1 MRTFGRKQNFISGP
15 DFKRVLLE
23 VACVEEQ
30 FQLILCVR
38 GLIFIIQEGNL
49 FH

>member
-1 MRTFGRKQNFISGP
+1 MRTFGRNQNFISGP

-30 FQLILCVR
+30 ISFILCVR